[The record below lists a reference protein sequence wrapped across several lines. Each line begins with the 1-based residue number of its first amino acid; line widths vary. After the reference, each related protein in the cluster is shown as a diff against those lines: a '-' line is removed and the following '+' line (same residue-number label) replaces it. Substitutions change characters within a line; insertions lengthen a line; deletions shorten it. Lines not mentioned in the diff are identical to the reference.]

1 MPECLGKI
9 FEALKV
15 LNCGVGPAE
24 FNMFYWVHFTLPY
37 LTSNLKNVV
46 VLFGGNNLQL
56 DSLKHVTYDILEIAR
71 SFQTNYSSVN
81 IVICGILPRENSLS
95 GVY

>member
-1 MPECLGKI
+1 MVSDQQNSTCFIG
-9 FEALKV
+9 
-15 LNCGVGPAE
+15 C
-24 FNMFYWVHFTLPY
+24 TLPY
-37 LTSNLKNVV
+37 LTLPPNLKNVV
-46 VLFGGNNLQL
+46 VLCGGNNLQL
-56 DSLKHVTYDILEIAR
+56 DSLKDITYDILEIAR

>member
-1 MPECLGKI
+1 MFGTDFWSPKSPELWCRTSRIQHVLLG
-9 FEALKV
+9 ALY
-15 LNCGVGPAE
+15 L
-24 FNMFYWVHFTLPY
+24 TLPP
-37 LTSNLKNVV
+37 NLKNVV